1 MFLPDKQNRYSI
13 RKFSVGVCSAI
24 IGLSFLTSTQVAAAE
39 TEELK
44 PEVTP
49 IVKEVAQAIENVP
62 VTSPKEALEQAEETA
77 QPTNQTDNASSQPT
91 IVMDRAAEPTSS
103 PEVTVGVTNIS
114 AKSGNNTSPEAVLD
128 GNPGTVWESVPSQ
141 PNSYEGMYDHN
152 RVLDLTLDGTYD
164 LTKIT
169 VKTKVDNSFSNY
181 YLYASEDGKDYKR
194 IAAKVDET
202 PATAQGETYA
212 LENTRAAYIR
222 VNMAYNSEH
231 FVTNLA
237 ELDIRGHKV
246 SDHIP
251 AKEPITVTDW
261 EKSEW
266 KEKWDR
272 FEEDK
277 TYAKDTVIKQMGELV
292 GRVIGQEWQDKFTF
306 EFKEAI
312 NDKDTFEIDNRSD
325 GGIVIKANNGIAFA
339 SGFNYYLKNY
349 AKVDYDPVFASN
361 TAFSEV
367 TPVEGPVIK
376 QANFDH
382 RYALNYTTYSYTMAF
397 WNWDEYEKFLD
408 WSAMNGINLMLDI
421 VGQEEVLRQ
430 TLREFN
436 YTDQEIKDYIPG
448 PAYYAWFYMQNL
460 YSIGGPLP
468 DNWFAQRVEL
478 GRRIHDRMQTFGIKP
493 VIQGFAGQVPETF
506 AQKNPGAVLTPKDHW
521 PNFIRPSIIKTY
533 LTQEERQAGKEDFF
547 SRVADVFYAKQ
558 RNVFGSVSHYYSTDP
573 FHEGGNT
580 GGLDVRQIYRS
591 VQQKMLEH
599 DPQAIWV
606 MQQWQGNL
614 KAPQML
620 DLDKSKLLALDLQTD
635 MRHEHG
641 LFENN
646 GTPWIYNVLHNFG
659 GRMGSD
665 GNLTKVAVDPLK
677 MLKQRKHMVGI
688 GLTAEA
694 LENSP
699 VVYGLLFD
707 TNWADGPIDINQWLD
722 KYAER
727 RIGSDYAPI
736 KEAWKLLLETSYRDK
751 GQYYQGAPESVI
763 NARPTENF
771 KAASTWGHSSIYYD
785 REKLDQALKLMLSG
799 YDTFKDSAAYRYD
812 VAELANQVLSNGA
825 KEYYDRMIAA
835 KQERN
840 LNKFNHYAGE
850 FLKTIDL
857 TDQLA
862 ATTQKFMLD
871 NWILMARKMLPDADD
886 WTSDLF
892 EANARTIVTTW
903 GTERSGSL
911 KDYSNR
917 KWSGLTADFYKKRWE
932 IWIRNRQAELAGTSK
947 RPEDV
952 KAESNWYR
960 WESRWTTRKSD
971 TADLVTQPDTTSL
984 GSLARTVL
992 NQHSYS
998 TIKRQGEQLIPKS
1011 NLVLGK
1017 TFVTASETAE
1027 GKISLLSDGLTDFT
1041 WQPKGGG
1048 RHQLEVDL
1056 DGTYRLDSIN
1066 LAFPQLATTFPYDID
1081 VEVFNPFLNDWTLV
1095 ERRYNRQ
1102 LDANESFT
1110 TTAIASKFRLKMT
1123 SRETTSPIRLNDIE
1137 IIGHALGEER
1147 VNLVKGVTPTTNK
1160 GNTDNSFPLT
1170 NITDGNESNLW
1181 KTTDWGTRAY
1191 PATVTVPVAE
1201 TALVDTIDVVFESAG
1216 RPFKFVLKVTEL
1228 DGRETVVHDTYRDH
1242 NGTLAEKAYSAFVGR
1257 QIKAATVEFLGITGK
1272 GQYSQSG
1279 PALSELRVMGYQKQD
1294 ELKDLTS
1301 GSLPTTNKQNTDQAY
1316 PLSFITD
1323 GNPATFWKTT
1333 DWGNAAYPA
1342 HVELTAPE
1350 GNIVDHLKISFEK
1363 AGLPFKFDVKVTEL
1377 DGRETVVYDRYRN
1390 HTGTLAEKDFVIPVK
1405 RAIRSAK
1412 IDYYGITGKGT
1423 FYAAGPALA
1432 EFNLMGHLKADD
1444 YLLADYAELNKVLE
1458 RVPSNLSLYKEE
1470 VAQPLQA
1477 LLAAISPNRERHEQ
1491 ELVND
1496 WQSKLTSYLERLSY
1510 KAADYSAIRSI
1521 LSTVPEDLTNYTLTT
1536 VLNLDRVMQQ
1546 IDYNKLITEQEQVD
1560 AYIEPLRQAVSGLVR
1575 QPQTAGDL
1583 LARIHSLEEELTQL
1597 RQEKDTISAENAR
1610 LSSELQAVQADKE
1623 TVTAQLTQ
1631 ANALKEQAQSDLDS
1645 VNRTVQTLTTEKTEL
1660 ASELSRVKLKNDTI
1674 IAENA
1679 RLSSELQAVQADK
1692 EVITAQLAQANALKE
1707 QAQSEL
1713 DTANRSIQALTSEKT
1728 ELAGE
1733 LSRVSLENDTI
1744 SAENAR
1750 LSSELQT
1757 AQADKEVITA
1767 QLTQANALKEQAQSE
1782 LDSANRSIQALTTE
1796 KTELSNELNRVSLEK
1811 DTISAENARLSSNLQ
1826 AVQADKE
1833 VITAQLAQSNA
1844 LKEQAQS
1851 ELDTANRTIQT
1862 LTTEQAELASE
1873 LNRVNLEKDAIS
1885 AEKDTV
1891 TAQLAQANALKEQ
1904 AQAELDSANR
1914 SIQALTS
1921 EKAELASELSRLSLE
1936 KDAISA
1942 EKVRLADELQAVQAE
1957 KEVITAQLAQANALK
1972 EQVQADLE
1980 NANRSIQTLTT
1991 EKAELSRELSRVSL
2005 EKDAIIAEK
2014 DTITAQLA
2022 QSNALKEQV
2031 ESGFENANKS
2041 IQALTTEKTELAG
2054 ELSRVKLEND
2064 TISAENVRL
2073 TNELQTAQADKEVI
2087 TAQLAQATT
2096 LKEQAESDLENAS
2109 RSIQALT
2116 TEKTELASELNRVRI
2131 EKDVVGADNERLSS
2145 ELQAVQADK
2154 ETVTAQ
2160 LTQANA
2166 LKEQAQSELDSV
2178 NRTVQTLTTEKTE
2191 LSNELNRV
2199 SLEKD
2204 AISAEKDTVTAQLA
2218 QSNALKEQAQS
2229 ELDTANRRIQA
2240 LTTEKTE
2247 LAGELSRVK
2256 LENDTIS
2263 AEKERLSNELKTA
2276 QADKETVTTQLTQA
2290 NALREQAESDLES
2303 ANRSIQTLT
2312 TEKTELS
2319 NELNRVSLEK
2329 DNISEEKVRLAN
2341 ELQAVQADKEII
2353 TAQLTQ
2359 ANALKEQA
2367 QSELDTAN
2375 RSIQALTYEK
2385 TELAGELSRVKLEN
2399 NTISAEN
2406 KRLSNELQA
2415 VQADKEVITAQL
2427 AQTNALK
2434 EQAQSEL
2441 DSANRSIQALTTE
2454 KTELASELSR
2464 VKFENDVISAE
2475 NKRLSNELQAVQAD
2489 KEVITAQLAQANA
2502 LKEQVQAELDSANR
2516 TVQALVT
2523 EKARLF
2529 EDNSRLHSQLEQTRR
2544 QELSEETNNVPSEK
2558 PAQETDDRLSEPH
2571 PTSPS
2576 ANEKDKQPQ
2585 QTAPRELNDTG
2596 SGVHIK
2602 LAHGE
2607 DARIVGLQ
2615 VHHKETDDQ
2624 ATPTIL
2630 NGQDYDLFD
2639 IETLDK
2645 DGHILKPKFPATVSL
2660 PIDAG
2665 KSVAH
2670 VVYLPNSNEREVL
2683 PFTEI
2688 EQDGQRYVVF
2698 TANHFSEYGIVYKP
2712 VATVPPQQ
2720 QVTATTLLATHL
2732 EPERL
2737 VSISGNI
2744 TNVMRSSA
2752 SAPLNQVANVAK
2764 ATAVLPNTG
2773 EEDSRLA
2780 VAGTISL
2787 LAALGL
2793 ATISLKKSN
2802 VSRR

>member
-1 MFLPDKQNRYSI
+1 M
-13 RKFSVGVCSAI
+13 
-24 IGLSFLTSTQVAAAE
+24 
-39 TEELK
+39 
-44 PEVTP
+44 
-49 IVKEVAQAIENVP
+49 
-62 VTSPKEALEQAEETA
+62 
-77 QPTNQTDNASSQPT
+77 
-91 IVMDRAAEPTSS
+91 
-103 PEVTVGVTNIS
+103 
-114 AKSGNNTSPEAVLD
+114 
-128 GNPGTVWESVPSQ
+128 
-141 PNSYEGMYDHN
+141 
-152 RVLDLTLDGTYD
+152 
-164 LTKIT
+164 
-169 VKTKVDNSFSNY
+169 
-181 YLYASEDGKDYKR
+181 
-194 IAAKVDET
+194 
-202 PATAQGETYA
+202 
-212 LENTRAAYIR
+212 
-222 VNMAYNSEH
+222 
-231 FVTNLA
+231 
-237 ELDIRGHKV
+237 
-246 SDHIP
+246 
-251 AKEPITVTDW
+251 
-261 EKSEW
+261 
-266 KEKWDR
+266 
-272 FEEDK
+272 
-277 TYAKDTVIKQMGELV
+277 
-292 GRVIGQEWQDKFTF
+292 
-306 EFKEAI
+306 
-312 NDKDTFEIDNRSD
+312 
-325 GGIVIKANNGIAFA
+325 
-339 SGFNYYLKNY
+339 
-349 AKVDYDPVFASN
+349 
-361 TAFSEV
+361 
-367 TPVEGPVIK
+367 IK

-397 WNWDEYEKFLD
+397 WDWDEYEKLLD

-436 YTDQEIKDYIPG
+436 YSDQEIKDYIPG

-460 YSIGGPLP
+460 YSIGGSLP

-521 PNFIRPSIIKTY
+521 PSFIRLSIIKTY

-694 LENSP
+694 LENNP

-727 RIGSDYAPI
+727 RIGSDHAPI

-785 REKLDQALKLMLSG
+785 REKIDQALKLMLSG

-871 NWILMARKMLPDADD
+871 NWILMARKLLPDADD

-947 RPEDV
+947 RLEDV

-960 WESRWTTRKSD
+960 WESRWTALKSD

-992 NQHSYS
+992 NQHSYR

-1160 GNTDNSFPLT
+1160 GNTDNGFPLT
-1170 NITDGNESNLW
+1170 NITDDNEDNLW
-1181 KTTDWGTRAY
+1181 KTMDWGTRAY

-1216 RPFKFVLKVTEL
+1216 RPFKFV
-1228 DGRETVVHDTYRDH
+1228 
-1242 NGTLAEKAYSAFVGR
+1242 
-1257 QIKAATVEFLGITGK
+1257 
-1272 GQYSQSG
+1272 
-1279 PALSELRVMGYQKQD
+1279 
-1294 ELKDLTS
+1294 
-1301 GSLPTTNKQNTDQAY
+1301 
-1316 PLSFITD
+1316 
-1323 GNPATFWKTT
+1323 
-1333 DWGNAAYPA
+1333 
-1342 HVELTAPE
+1342 
-1350 GNIVDHLKISFEK
+1350 
-1363 AGLPFKFDVKVTEL
+1363 VKVTEL

-1432 EFNLMGHLKADD
+1432 EFNLMGHLKAED

-1491 ELVND
+1491 EIVND
-1496 WQSKLTSYLERLSY
+1496 WQSNLTSYLERLTY
-1510 KAADYSAIRSI
+1510 KASDYSAIRSI

-1536 VLNLDRVMQQ
+1536 VLNLDRVMQR

-1560 AYIEPLRQAVSGLVR
+1560 AYIE
-1575 QPQTAGDL
+1575 
-1583 LARIHSLEEELTQL
+1583 
-1597 RQEKDTISAENAR
+1597 
-1610 LSSELQAVQADKE
+1610 
-1623 TVTAQLTQ
+1623 
-1631 ANALKEQAQSDLDS
+1631 
-1645 VNRTVQTLTTEKTEL
+1645 
-1660 ASELSRVKLKNDTI
+1660 
-1674 IAENA
+1674 
-1679 RLSSELQAVQADK
+1679 
-1692 EVITAQLAQANALKE
+1692 
-1707 QAQSEL
+1707 
-1713 DTANRSIQALTSEKT
+1713 
-1728 ELAGE
+1728 
-1733 LSRVSLENDTI
+1733 
-1744 SAENAR
+1744 
-1750 LSSELQT
+1750 
-1757 AQADKEVITA
+1757 
-1767 QLTQANALKEQAQSE
+1767 
-1782 LDSANRSIQALTTE
+1782 
-1796 KTELSNELNRVSLEK
+1796 
-1811 DTISAENARLSSNLQ
+1811 
-1826 AVQADKE
+1826 
-1833 VITAQLAQSNA
+1833 
-1844 LKEQAQS
+1844 
-1851 ELDTANRTIQT
+1851 
-1862 LTTEQAELASE
+1862 
-1873 LNRVNLEKDAIS
+1873 
-1885 AEKDTV
+1885 
-1891 TAQLAQANALKEQ
+1891 
-1904 AQAELDSANR
+1904 
-1914 SIQALTS
+1914 
-1921 EKAELASELSRLSLE
+1921 
-1936 KDAISA
+1936 
-1942 EKVRLADELQAVQAE
+1942 
-1957 KEVITAQLAQANALK
+1957 
-1972 EQVQADLE
+1972 
-1980 NANRSIQTLTT
+1980 
-1991 EKAELSRELSRVSL
+1991 
-2005 EKDAIIAEK
+2005 
-2014 DTITAQLA
+2014 
-2022 QSNALKEQV
+2022 
-2031 ESGFENANKS
+2031 
-2041 IQALTTEKTELAG
+2041 
-2054 ELSRVKLEND
+2054 
-2064 TISAENVRL
+2064 
-2073 TNELQTAQADKEVI
+2073 
-2087 TAQLAQATT
+2087 
-2096 LKEQAESDLENAS
+2096 
-2109 RSIQALT
+2109 
-2116 TEKTELASELNRVRI
+2116 
-2131 EKDVVGADNERLSS
+2131 
-2145 ELQAVQADK
+2145 
-2154 ETVTAQ
+2154 
-2160 LTQANA
+2160 
-2166 LKEQAQSELDSV
+2166 
-2178 NRTVQTLTTEKTE
+2178 
-2191 LSNELNRV
+2191 
-2199 SLEKD
+2199 
-2204 AISAEKDTVTAQLA
+2204 
-2218 QSNALKEQAQS
+2218 
-2229 ELDTANRRIQA
+2229 
-2240 LTTEKTE
+2240 
-2247 LAGELSRVK
+2247 
-2256 LENDTIS
+2256 
-2263 AEKERLSNELKTA
+2263 
-2276 QADKETVTTQLTQA
+2276 
-2290 NALREQAESDLES
+2290 
-2303 ANRSIQTLT
+2303 
-2312 TEKTELS
+2312 
-2319 NELNRVSLEK
+2319 
-2329 DNISEEKVRLAN
+2329 
-2341 ELQAVQADKEII
+2341 
-2353 TAQLTQ
+2353 
-2359 ANALKEQA
+2359 
-2367 QSELDTAN
+2367 
-2375 RSIQALTYEK
+2375 
-2385 TELAGELSRVKLEN
+2385 
-2399 NTISAEN
+2399 
-2406 KRLSNELQA
+2406 
-2415 VQADKEVITAQL
+2415 
-2427 AQTNALK
+2427 
-2434 EQAQSEL
+2434 
-2441 DSANRSIQALTTE
+2441 
-2454 KTELASELSR
+2454 
-2464 VKFENDVISAE
+2464 
-2475 NKRLSNELQAVQAD
+2475 
-2489 KEVITAQLAQANA
+2489 
-2502 LKEQVQAELDSANR
+2502 
-2516 TVQALVT
+2516 
-2523 EKARLF
+2523 
-2529 EDNSRLHSQLEQTRR
+2529 
-2544 QELSEETNNVPSEK
+2544 
-2558 PAQETDDRLSEPH
+2558 
-2571 PTSPS
+2571 
-2576 ANEKDKQPQ
+2576 
-2585 QTAPRELNDTG
+2585 
-2596 SGVHIK
+2596 
-2602 LAHGE
+2602 
-2607 DARIVGLQ
+2607 
-2615 VHHKETDDQ
+2615 
-2624 ATPTIL
+2624 
-2630 NGQDYDLFD
+2630 
-2639 IETLDK
+2639 TLDK
-2645 DGHILKPKFPATVSL
+2645 DGHILKLKFPATVSL
-2660 PIDAG
+2660 PIDAE

-2688 EQDGQRYVVF
+2688 EQNGQRYVVF

-2720 QVTATTLLATHL
+2720 QVTATTLLANDL
-2732 EPERL
+2732 ESERL
-2737 VSISGNI
+2737 VNISENI
-2744 TNVMRSSA
+2744 TAVMRSSA
-2752 SAPLNQVANVAK
+2752 SAPLSQMTNVAK
-2764 ATAVLPNTG
+2764 PTAILPNTG

-2780 VAGTISL
+2780 VTGTISF

-2793 ATISLKKSN
+2793 ATTSLKRPR